1 MKGEFKE
8 ILAEFLK
15 DNRLSPNEFA
25 AAAGAGRSSVR
36 LWLKGKEKP
45 GFLSLKKICL
55 AFRVSA
61 AYFLDVTDGR
71 KEHTE
76 IKRKGKRAL
85 WGRAEREY
93 FLFLL
98 FFVYKY

>member
-15 DNRLSPNEFA
+15 DNRLSLNEFA

-45 GFLSLKKICL
+45 GFLSLKKI
-55 AFRVSA
+55 
-61 AYFLDVTDGR
+61 
-71 KEHTE
+71 
-76 IKRKGKRAL
+76 
-85 WGRAEREY
+85 
-93 FLFLL
+93 
-98 FFVYKY
+98 